1 MNVFNLSGG
10 YLMGITKISAKEI
23 EERLKNTE
31 QLYDALLYLEQLS
44 HTTLEEM
51 LEYIL
56 EIGVSITNSKMGYI
70 VRYNEDLKMFTDFTW
85 SKDAKDSCK
94 IENQQIEYRLEETGL
109 WGEVIRQK
117 KPIITNKY
125 AKSPNAQG
133 RLNGQIPFHRHLN
146 VPVLVNGKII
156 ALLGVGNKE
165 VTYHEY
171 DVKNLVLLLGI
182 GLKNLAHVENV
193 KKVAESEKRFR
204 GTFDQAAVAI
214 CYAGEGGNFLKVN
227 KKACDILGYSND
239 EMLRLNFMDITY
251 HEDLHDYDFLKK
263 KLLEGQTNSLSYE
276 KRYVK
281 KDGTIVWLDIALSL
295 VNDVGGKWLYFIT
308 AQDSTERKQAEQIL
322 SETQA
327 ILQAAMDNSQAG
339 IAIVDAPCGK
349 LRYVNKA
356 GQIII
361 HKSHDKLNGNVDI
374 KNYIASWNIIHHDGT
389 PFQEDEGPLA
399 RALHYGESCSNE
411 FIIKQEG
418 FEDHIVW
425 ANVAPVRN
433 ESGEIK
439 AGIVIFLDI
448 SERKHIEE
456 ALRRAKDAAERANV
470 AKSQF
475 LANMSHEIRT
485 PMTGII
491 GMTDLALMTELTE
504 EQREFL
510 EIVKSSTRSLLQV
523 LNDILDY
530 SKVEAGK
537 LDLEKVEFPLT
548 DVLNEVVAL
557 FSVVAQQKGLSI
569 QSKVR
574 PEIPSILIGDSF
586 RLRQVLSNLIG
597 NAVKF
602 TVYGRVEIE
611 TSCVYLNAEE
621 IKLKF
626 VISDTGIGIAKDKLD
641 LLFRSF
647 SQVDDSNTRQFGG
660 TGLGLAIS
668 KKLTELMNGE
678 IWVESKVGR
687 GSKFCFTALFG
698 LGQEQNLKKMENANQ
713 IFLQAKTNKQVL
725 LVEDDEVSR
734 KIVSL
739 ILLKKGLEVYIA
751 KNGKEA
757 VEMVEK
763 QNFDLIFMDINMPYM
778 DGYSAVTLIRR
789 QEEMLNRH
797 IPIIALTAY
806 ALKGDREKCLAI
818 GMDDYLSKPVDI
830 NALNIV
836 IDHWLDSPTN

>member
-1 MNVFNLSGG
+1 MEFSKLTVEA
-10 YLMGITKISAKEI
+10 MK
-23 EERLKNTE
+23 ERLKNTE
-31 QLYDALLYLEQLS
+31 QLYDALLYLDQLS
-44 HTTLEEM
+44 HATSKEM
-51 LEYIL
+51 LDYIL
-56 EIGVSITNSKMGYI
+56 EIGVSITNSKSGYI
-70 VRYNEDLKMFTDFTW
+70 VRYNEDSKIFTDCSW
-85 SKDAKDSCK
+85 SKDAMQSCRMFNK
-94 IENQQIEYRLEETGL
+94 QREYKLEETGL
-109 WGEVIRQK
+109 WGEAIRQR
-117 KPIITNKY
+117 KPIITNEY
-125 AKSPNAQG
+125 LKSPYGQG
-133 RLNGQIPFHRHLN
+133 LPEGHSPLSRHMN
-146 VPVLVNGKII
+146 VPAIVNGKII
-156 ALLGVGNKE
+156 ALIGVGNKE
-165 VTYHEY
+165 TDYHDY
-171 DVKNLVLLLGI
+171 DVKNLTLLMGI
-182 GLKNLAHVENV
+182 GLKNLVHFETE
-193 KKVAESEKRFR
+193 KKYVESEKRFR
-204 GTFDQAAVAI
+204 GTFDQAAVGI
-214 CYAGEGGNFLKVN
+214 CYVSLEGKFLRANQKT
-227 KKACDILGYSND
+227 CDTLGYSNS
-239 EMLRLNFMDITY
+239 ELLELTYMDITY
-251 HEDLHDYDFLKK
+251 HEDSHDYRIADAQLYGEYF
-263 KLLEGQTNSLSYE
+263 NSRSFE
-276 KRYVK
+276 KRYIK
-281 KDGTIVWLDIALSL
+281 KDGTIMWADVTVSV
-295 VNDVGGKWLYFIT
+295 VNDASGQRLFFIT
-308 AQDSTERKQAEQIL
+308 AQDITNRKQAEQTL
-322 SETQA
+322 SEMQA

-339 IAIVDAPCGK
+339 IAIIDAPSGR

-361 HKSHDKLNGNVDI
+361 HKSDDKYNSGFDI
-374 KNYIASWNIIHHDGT
+374 KNYNASWNMVSHAGI
-389 PFQEDEGPLA
+389 PFKENEGPLT
-399 RALHYGESCSNE
+399 RAVLYGESCSNE
-411 FIIKQEG
+411 FIIRQEG
-418 FEDHIVW
+418 FADLSVW

-433 ESGEIK
+433 ENGEIK

-448 SERKHIEE
+448 SERKRIEE

-537 LDLEKVEFPLT
+537 LDLEKVEFPLQ
-548 DVLNEVVAL
+548 DVINEVVAL
-557 FSVVAQQKGLSI
+557 FSVVAQQKGLTI
-569 QSKVR
+569 RSKCS
-574 PEIPSILIGDSF
+574 PEIPNVLIGDSF

-602 TVYGRVEIE
+602 TTCGKVEIE
-611 TSCVYLNAEE
+611 ITCVYVKRDE

-626 VISDTGIGIAKDKLD
+626 IVSDTGIGIAEDKLEI
-641 LLFRSF
+641 LFKSF

-678 IWVESKVGR
+678 IWVESKVGK
-687 GSKFCFTALFG
+687 GSKFCFTAVFG
-698 LGQEQNLKKMENANQ
+698 LGLEQTLKKSEDLQ
-713 IFLQAKTNKQVL
+713 HILLQARTKKQVL

-734 KIVSL
+734 KIVSI
-739 ILLKKGLEVYIA
+739 ILLKKGLEVHIA

-763 QNFDLIFMDINMPYM
+763 QALDLIFMDINMPYM

-806 ALKGDREKCLAI
+806 ALKGDKEKCLAI

-830 NALNIV
+830 NALNVV
-836 IDHWLDSPTN
+836 IDRWLDLSSS